1 MVIFK
6 KKYFVIIENT
16 KDLDLSN
23 TKISKKFIIIYRNY
37 QNKHDIHKLTIFR
50 RICKTKRIDFYV
62 ANNIY
67 LMKLLKADGLYISA
81 HNKRIN
87 LNKFKNSNFEILGS
101 AHNIKE
107 LNLKNLQGCKTVIFS
122 RLFQTEY
129 KEKNGHLGIIKF
141 NLLARTRKE
150 NLIPL
155 GGIRISNLN
164 KMKLLASEGLVL
176 LSEIKKKPA
185 KIISRLF

>member
-1 MVIFK
+1 MHNSLPNIYCF
-6 KKYFVIIENT
+6 IN
-16 KDLDLSN
+16 DLDQRYIKNLEK
-23 TKISKKFIIIYRNY
+23 KIGIIYRNY
-37 QNKHDIHKLTIFR
+37 DNKINSKDIINFGKLCKKNR
-50 RICKTKRIDFYV
+50 RKFYI
-62 ANNIY
+62 ANEF
-67 LMKLLKADGLYISA
+67 KLAISA
-81 HNKRIN
+81 NLDGVYIPSFNKSLSIN
-87 LNKFKNSNFEILGS
+87 YYNKKKNFLILGS

-107 LNLKNLQGCKTVIFS
+107 LSLKNLQGCKTVLFS